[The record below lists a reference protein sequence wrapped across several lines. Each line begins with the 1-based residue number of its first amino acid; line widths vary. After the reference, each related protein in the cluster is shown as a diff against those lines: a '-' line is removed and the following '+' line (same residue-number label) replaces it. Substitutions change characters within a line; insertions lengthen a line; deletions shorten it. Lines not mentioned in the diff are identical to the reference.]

1 MKKIYTLTAALL
13 MSIGSLYAQTMTI
26 TIDGIDVKDGDKLEI
41 NKLPKETPVGP
52 MVMYDLGVDVV
63 FRTNIAQTVE
73 TTAIDLNPTT
83 PGIACCPPGF
93 SCTTASANNNW
104 TSSGTMKDLNAGR
117 EVKGEWIHYNY
128 ARTKPEEGISRQ
140 SLITF
145 KGEKETISFTLTI
158 NVKDPNSGI
167 KGDVDGNGNVGL
179 GDIEAVLA
187 VMAGDG
193 THALTADI
201 DGNGTVGLGDI
212 EAILNIMAGAE

>member
-13 MSIGSLYAQTMTI
+13 MSIGSLFAQTMEL
-26 TIDGIDVKDGDKLEI
+26 TIDGIKVKDGDNIEI
-41 NKLPKETPVGP
+41 SKLPKETPVGP

-93 SCTTASANNNW
+93 SCTTANANNNW

-128 ARTKPEEGISRQ
+128 ARTKPAEGTSRK
-140 SLITF
+140 SIITF
-145 KGEKETISFTLTI
+145 KGKEETITFTLTI
-158 NVKDPNSGI
+158 KVENPDGI
-167 KGDVDGNGNVGL
+167 NIVNANTPVDGIRYNLAGQPIEGNAKGIVINNGKKYF
-179 GDIEAVLA
+179 IK
-187 VMAGDG
+187 
-193 THALTADI
+193 
-201 DGNGTVGLGDI
+201 
-212 EAILNIMAGAE
+212 